1 MNKKSQRGLR
11 SIVAVVIVAF
21 SFVFLFPGG
30 ASADSTIGTNI
41 LTTGNFE
48 SQNTASA
55 AYFLTGNT
63 IQVGA
68 YASVAYSRFGT
79 SATGHS
85 NYIST
90 TNDLLISGDLEV
102 RSTVSFATTASIS
115 GILYLANGQ
124 TRPGTGGDSATAFRF
139 QNATGTLTV
148 LTIDTTGNGRVGIG
162 GTPGT
167 TFEVQGTASASYF
180 LTGNTIQVGGF
191 ASVAYNRFGTTATG
205 NTHYITTSNDVFVSS
220 DLEVRG
226 TVSFA
231 GPASI
236 SNAFW
241 VSTQG
246 KTGNVGIG
254 TRAPTTKFQVTGNA
268 SISTDFEVGGVASAA
283 TLISKTS
290 LLASSGRTASS
301 STAYVAEFGTI
312 DTGTVSLLFGGNSSA
327 AGTCLQM
334 KDTAGN
340 WKYVRILA
348 SENTFSITAI
358 ECHD

>member
-1 MNKKSQRGLR
+1 MNKKSQFGLR
-11 SIVAVVIVAF
+11 SIVAVIVVF
-21 SFVFLFPGG
+21 SFVFLFTGG

-68 YASVAYSRFGT
+68 YASVAYSRFGV

-85 NYIST
+85 NYVST
-90 TNDLLISGDLEV
+90 TSDLLISGDLEV

-191 ASVAYNRFGTTATG
+191 ASVAYNRFGTTATTHG
-205 NTHYITTSNDVFVSS
+205 HYIASSNDVFISGV
-220 DLEVRG
+220 
-226 TVSFA
+226 
-231 GPASI
+231 ASM
-236 SNAFW
+236 SQAFW
-241 VSTQG
+241 IGTNG
-246 KTGNVGIG
+246 KTGNVGVG
-254 TRAPTTKFQVTGNA
+254 TNAPTTKFEVSGSA
-268 SISTDFEVGGVASAA
+268 SVSTDFEVGGVASAA
-283 TLISKTS
+283 TFVAKTNV
-290 LLASSGRTASS
+290 LANSGRTASS
-301 STAYVAEFGTI
+301 STTYVAEFGTL
-312 DTGTVSLLFGGNSSA
+312 DTGTVSLLFGGNSSST
-327 AGTCLQM
+327 GTCFQLKSTDGTWIYM
-334 KDTAGN
+334 RFFTGPTTPT
-340 WKYVRILA
+340 L
-348 SENTFSITAI
+348 STT
-358 ECHD
+358 ECN